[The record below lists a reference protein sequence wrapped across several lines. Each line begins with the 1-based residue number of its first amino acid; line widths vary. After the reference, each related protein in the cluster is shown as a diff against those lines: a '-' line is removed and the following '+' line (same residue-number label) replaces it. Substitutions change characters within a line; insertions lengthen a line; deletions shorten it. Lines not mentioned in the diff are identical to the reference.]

1 MPPEPPEPPMST
13 PPSHEP
19 APEERTPVSGGKLEP
34 DAETRE
40 AIESQRQQSANA
52 AALAQATAEAAG
64 QQALMEHMKAMAEM
78 QAKSIKS
85 AAEMLKGLA

>member
-1 MPPEPPEPPMST
+1 M
-13 PPSHEP
+13 
-19 APEERTPVSGGKLEP
+19 
-34 DAETRE
+34 E

-64 QQALMEHMKAMAEM
+64 QQALTEHLKAMAEM

-85 AAEMLKGLA
+85 SADMLKGLA